1 MSNQKLSFTE
11 QFHNSYLTRVSTQIL
26 RFDHNYGY
34 PKPEVAVDNP
44 KEYECKRKKYIE
56 IIMEY
61 RQHKRETK
69 IRLPIYNRDST
80 ISRPDRLQIK

>member
-1 MSNQKLSFTE
+1 M
-11 QFHNSYLTRVSTQIL
+11 
-26 RFDHNYGY
+26 
-34 PKPEVAVDNP
+34 DNP
-44 KEYECKRKKYIE
+44 KEYECKRKKIYIE

-61 RQHKRETK
+61 RQHKREAK